1 MKSPLIKRSVVVCGR
16 KTSISLEDEFWNG
29 LKEIAEAQGQSLA
42 QTELRCFVQFRMQ

>member
-16 KTSISLEDEFWNG
+16 KTSISLEEEFWSG
-29 LKEIAEAQGQSLA
+29 EIAEAQGQSLA